1 MKILSFILPHI
12 VANKAKGRIQKG
24 CLKKKQ
30 STLNFPENKHFLPPY
45 THTIFILPENV
56 RKPSGFLT
64 FSGSIKIVRVSE
76 GKKCSFFRKFGVLYF
91 LETPVLKFTHY
102 LITDDIMPMFHL
114 YTSWKRRETRVL
126 LTFSGSIKMN
136 VKWVEVSSILWLF
149 HDGGRYHIETSP
161 LICGA
166 NHWTGFYMITASV
179 MKELNSNNLIRR
191 NIFEKWLLWSFDWSS
206 LSIYFF
212 SLLWEVEL
220 PYSKLVYPQV
230 DQESWLIE
238 NHLECRREVK
248 MFSCWIH
255 PQIFTR
261 GLRWIVLA
269 SKLLLISFYWQDNI
283 QIWHHYVRIFF
294 VTFHLLKDFQNSLNQ
309 ITISLNCIGF
319 FLKKLLKND
328 GFMRSVS

>member
-1 MKILSFILPHI
+1 
-12 VANKAKGRIQKG
+12 
-24 CLKKKQ
+24 
-30 STLNFPENKHFLPPY
+30 
-45 THTIFILPENV
+45 
-56 RKPSGFLT
+56 
-64 FSGSIKIVRVSE
+64 
-76 GKKCSFFRKFGVLYF
+76 
-91 LETPVLKFTHY
+91 
-102 LITDDIMPMFHL
+102 
-114 YTSWKRRETRVL
+114 
-126 LTFSGSIKMN
+126 
-136 VKWVEVSSILWLF
+136 
-149 HDGGRYHIETSP
+149 
-161 LICGA
+161 
-166 NHWTGFYMITASV
+166 

-206 LSIYFF
+206 SSIYFF
-212 SLLWEVEL
+212 SLLWAVEL

-248 MFSCWIH
+248 MFSYWIH

-294 VTFHLLKDFQNSLNQ
+294 VTFHLLKGFQNSLNQ

-328 GFMRSVS
+328 GSMRSVS

>member
-56 RKPSGFLT
+56 RKPEGFLT

-149 HDGGRYHIETSP
+149 H
-161 LICGA
+161 
-166 NHWTGFYMITASV
+166 N
-179 MKELNSNNLIRR
+179 
-191 NIFEKWLLWSFDWSS
+191 
-206 LSIYFF
+206 
-212 SLLWEVEL
+212 
-220 PYSKLVYPQV
+220 
-230 DQESWLIE
+230 
-238 NHLECRREVK
+238 
-248 MFSCWIH
+248 
-255 PQIFTR
+255 
-261 GLRWIVLA
+261 GLRHERV
-269 SKLLLISFYWQDNI
+269 KL
-283 QIWHHYVRIFF
+283 
-294 VTFHLLKDFQNSLNQ
+294 K
-309 ITISLNCIGF
+309 
-319 FLKKLLKND
+319 
-328 GFMRSVS
+328 